1 MELKKSYE
9 VAVIGAGIQGLATAY
24 GLAKRGL
31 TDVVVLERGYL
42 GSGASGRN
50 GALISSTF
58 HSREWIALYSLAVR
72 LFEGLS
78 QELGINTL
86 FTKRGG
92 LEIIS
97 DEDDWRRQSD
107 ALAIQHSMKV
117 RTRILKREEVAELI
131 PPINADAIVGGVFN
145 PDSGVVRHDAVLWGY
160 ARKASSL
167 GVEVHPFTE
176 VVGVEREA
184 DHFKVRTTRGQ
195 FECKRLVNAAG
206 AEAGSICSEIGIELP
221 VWPRR
226 AEALVT
232 EPVKPFLD
240 PFVTYGPLNA
250 YGHQTARGEL
260 VAGTVLDFK
269 RSNDL
274 KSSLAALS
282 QTARAFVKLFPRL
295 KSLNVLRQWVGTPCE
310 TPDHSPILGKVDG
323 VENLY
328 LNVGW
333 GRYGFMSGPAA
344 GELLAELILTG
355 RTPELIAPFQFSR
368 FREGKPVIETS
379 LVSLTIWNTTPI
391 SIKPA
396 Y

>member
-1 MELKKSYE
+1 MELRNRYD
-9 VAVIGAGIQGLATAY
+9 VAVIGAGVQGLATAY
-24 GLAKRGL
+24 GLARRGL
-31 TDVVVLERGYL
+31 TDVVVLEKGYV

-58 HSREWIALYSLAVR
+58 HTKEWIALYSLAIR
-72 LFEGLS
+72 LFESLS
-78 QELGINTL
+78 QQLGINTF

-97 DEDDWRRQSD
+97 DEDDWRRQSK
-107 ALAIQHSMKV
+107 ALPLQHSMNI
-117 RTRILKREEVAELI
+117 RTRILNREEVVDMM
-131 PPINADAIVGGVFN
+131 PSINSDTIIGGVLN
-145 PDSGVVRHDAVLWGY
+145 ADSGVVRHDAVLWGY
-160 ARKASSL
+160 ALKASEL
-167 GVEVHPFTE
+167 GVEIRPFTE
-176 VVGVEREA
+176 VVGIERGA
-184 DHFKVRTTRGQ
+184 DDFTVRTTRGQ
-195 FECKRLVNAAG
+195 FKCNRLVNAAG
-206 AEAGSICSEIGIELP
+206 AEAGDICAKVGIELP

-274 KSSLAALS
+274 KSSFAALR

-323 VENLY
+323 AKNVY

-333 GRYGFMSGPAA
+333 GGYGFMSGPAS
-344 GELLAELILTG
+344 GELLAELILTE
-355 RTPELIAPFQFSR
+355 RTPELIAPFRLSR

-379 LVSLTIWNTTPI
+379 LVSLTIWKTAPI
-391 SIKPA
+391 SIETA

>member
-1 MELKKSYE
+1 LELRNRYD
-9 VAVIGAGIQGLATAY
+9 VAVIGAGVQGLATAY

-31 TDVVVLERGYL
+31 TDVVVLEKGYI
-42 GSGASGRN
+42 GCGASGRN
-50 GALISSTF
+50 GALVSSTF
-58 HSREWIALYSLAVR
+58 HTKEWLAIYSAAIR
-72 LFEGLS
+72 KFENLS
-78 QELGINTL
+78 QQLGINTL

-97 DEDDWRRQSD
+97 DEEDWRRQD
-107 ALAIQHSMKV
+107 AALSLQHSMNV
-117 RTRILKREEVAELI
+117 RTSLLNREEVADLI
-131 PPINADAIVGGVFN
+131 PSINSQAIMGGVFN

-160 ARKASSL
+160 AQKASTL

-176 VVGVEREA
+176 VVDIERGT
-184 DHFKVRTTRGQ
+184 DDFTVCTTRGQ
-195 FECKRLVNAAG
+195 FKCNRLVNAAG
-206 AEAGSICSEIGIELP
+206 AEAGSLCSKIGIELP

-232 EPVKPFLD
+232 EPVKPFLN

-269 RSNDL
+269 MSNDL
-274 KSSLAALS
+274 KSSFTALR

-295 KSLNVLRQWVGTPCE
+295 RSLNVLRQWVGTPCE
-310 TPDHSPILGKVDG
+310 TPDHSPILGKVDE
-323 VENLY
+323 VKNVY

-333 GRYGFMSGPAA
+333 GGYGFMSGPAS
-344 GELLAELILTG
+344 GELLAELILTE
-355 RTPELIAPFQFSR
+355 RTPELISPFRLSR

-379 LVSLTIWNTTPI
+379 LVSLTIWKTAPI
-391 SIKPA
+391 SIETT